1 MQTSELTTMTV
12 AEAAAQI
19 ERRSLSPVELTRA
32 YLDRIARLNPT
43 INAYVTLTAE
53 QALAAARAAEQQILA
68 GEYRGPLHGV
78 PFALKDI
85 YDTAGVR
92 TAAGSK
98 ILAERVPD
106 ADATTTALFHQ
117 AGAVLLG
124 KLNTHEFAFG
134 VTTNNPHWGA
144 TRNPWGLEQIPGGS
158 SGGSGAAIAADLAP
172 IAMGSDTGGSIRI
185 PASLCGT
192 VGLKP
197 THGRISTAGIFPLSW
212 SLDHAGPLTHTV
224 EDAAIVLKALAGPD
238 VQDTLTPPVPL
249 QDYRADLNV
258 SVRGLRL
265 GVPRAGFCEALEPD
279 VALAFEAALEVLR
292 ELGAVVE
299 DVQAPALWASWEP
312 GYNILYSEAR
322 HVHKAWLRERPGDY
336 GKDVFTRLNER
347 AELSADDLV
356 AAFRHQS
363 AAMREAAALL
373 AERAALV
380 LPATRIAAPSINPNQ
395 TIVLDGKEVLARS
408 VLTTNTIPF
417 NVTGQPA
424 VSLPCGFTAA
434 GLPIGLQIAGR
445 RWDEATVL
453 RVAHAYEQATE
464 WHTRRPSL
472 ILTPVPSPSP

>member
-1 MQTSELTTMTV
+1 MQTHELTTMTV

-32 YLDRIARLNPT
+32 YLERITRLNPA
-43 INAYVTLTAE
+43 INAYVTVTAE
-53 QALAAARAAEQQILA
+53 QALAAAREAERQILA

-106 ADATTTALFHQ
+106 TDATSTALFHM

-158 SGGSGAAIAADLAP
+158 SGGSGAAVAADLAP

-224 EDAAIVLKALAGPD
+224 EDAAIVLNALAGPD
-238 VQDTLTPPVPL
+238 PLDTLTPPVPV
-249 QDYRADLNV
+249 QDYRTGLGGG
-258 SVRGLRL
+258 VRGLRL

-279 VALAFEAALEVLR
+279 VARAFDAALDVLR
-292 ELGAVVE
+292 GLGASIE
-299 DVQAPALWASWEP
+299 DVTAPTLWATWEP

-322 HVHKAWLRERPGDY
+322 HIHKQWLHERPGDY
-336 GKDVFTRLNER
+336 GKDVLTRLSER

-356 AAFRHQS
+356 AASRHQ
-363 AAMREAAALL
+363 AAGMREASALL
-373 AERAALV
+373 AERAALL
-380 LPATRIAAPSINPNQ
+380 LPATRIAAPSINPQQ
-395 TIVLDGKEVLARS
+395 TVVLDGKEVLARS

-417 NVTGQPA
+417 NVTGMPA
-424 VSLPCGFTAA
+424 LSLPCGFTQA

-453 RVAHAYEQATE
+453 RIGHAYEQATD
-464 WHTRRPSL
+464 WHTRRPTL
-472 ILTPVPSPSP
+472 G

>member
-1 MQTSELTTMTV
+1 MQTSELTAMTV
-12 AEAAAQI
+12 TEAAALI

-32 YLDRIARLNPT
+32 YLERIERLNPT
-43 INAYVTLTAE
+43 INAYVTVTAE
-53 QALAAARAAEQQILA
+53 QALAAAREAELQILA
-68 GEYRGPLHGV
+68 GGYLGPLHGV

-85 YDTAGVR
+85 YDTAGIR

-98 ILAERVPD
+98 ILADRVPA
-106 ADATTTALFHQ
+106 ADATSTARFHQ

-172 IAMGSDTGGSIRI
+172 IAMGTDTGGSIRI

-224 EDAAIVLKALAGPD
+224 EDAAIVLNALAGPD
-238 VQDTLTPPVPL
+238 PLDTLTPPVPVA
-249 QDYRADLNV
+249 DYRAELGAG
-258 SVRGLRL
+258 VRGLRL

-279 VALAFEAALEVLR
+279 VARAFETALDVLR
-292 ELGAVVE
+292 GLGATVE
-299 DVQAPALWASWEP
+299 DVDAPALWASWEP

-322 HVHKAWLRERPGDY
+322 HVHKQWLRDRPGDY
-336 GKDVFTRLNER
+336 GKDVLTRLNER
-347 AELSADDLV
+347 AALTADDLV
-356 AAFRHQS
+356 AAFRYQS
-363 AAMREAAALL
+363 AAIREAQALL
-373 AERAALV
+373 EQRSALL
-380 LPATRIAAPSINPNQ
+380 LPATRIAAPSINPQQ
-395 TIVLDGKEVLARS
+395 TIVLDGNEVLARS

-417 NVTGQPA
+417 NLTGMPA
-424 VSLPCGFTAA
+424 LSLPCGFTQA

-453 RVAHAYEQATE
+453 RVAHAYEQATD
-464 WHTRRPSL
+464 WHTRRPE
-472 ILTPVPSPSP
+472 VRA

>member
-1 MQTSELTTMTV
+1 MQTSELTAMTV
-12 AEAAAQI
+12 TEAAALI

-32 YLDRIARLNPT
+32 YLERIERLNPT
-43 INAYVTLTAE
+43 INAYVTVTAE
-53 QALAAARAAEQQILA
+53 QALAAAREAELQILA
-68 GEYRGPLHGV
+68 GGYLGPLHGV

-85 YDTAGVR
+85 YDTAGIR

-98 ILAERVPD
+98 ILADRVPA
-106 ADATTTALFHQ
+106 ADATSTARFHQ

-172 IAMGSDTGGSIRI
+172 IAMGTDTGGSIRI

-224 EDAAIVLKALAGPD
+224 EDAAIVLNALAGPD
-238 VQDTLTPPVPL
+238 PLDTLTPPVPVA
-249 QDYRADLNV
+249 DYRAELGAG
-258 SVRGLRL
+258 VRGLRL

-279 VALAFEAALEVLR
+279 VARAFETALDVLR
-292 ELGAVVE
+292 GLGATVE
-299 DVQAPALWASWEP
+299 DVDAPALWASWEP

-322 HVHKAWLRERPGDY
+322 HVHKQWLRDRPGDY
-336 GKDVFTRLNER
+336 GKDVLTRLNER
-347 AELSADDLV
+347 AALTADDLV
-356 AAFRHQS
+356 AAFRYQS
-363 AAMREAAALL
+363 AAIREAQALL
-373 AERAALV
+373 EQRSALL
-380 LPATRIAAPSINPNQ
+380 LPATRIAAPSIHPQQ
-395 TIVLDGKEVLARS
+395 TIVLDGDEVLARS

-417 NVTGQPA
+417 NLTGMPA
-424 VSLPCGFTAA
+424 LSLPCGFTQA

-453 RVAHAYEQATE
+453 RVAHAYEQATD
-464 WHTRRPSL
+464 WHTRRPE
-472 ILTPVPSPSP
+472 VRA